1 MRLTSLFL
9 LTCISIFFS
18 SQLFAQKNFMT
29 GDWSTFSTPYHAES
43 PNGNI
48 IVDSFGEARWVHSEG
63 FALSELRKEYTG
75 CNPEQKSLSSY
86 SSFTLALTIE
96 CANTDTIRTYNLSTL
111 SIGNPHYFLGFG
123 DFLKSLKNNSN
134 LDINCFQQGDC
145 RYNESVN
152 YYLRRKAKRTV
163 LEDDIFVG
171 SAMNNDIEFEEVRF
185 TDQTLEV
192 VLMFKKMPNN
202 YTGTLHSPGSQNA
215 FFIRDEF
222 GNRYNL
228 ISQYGWSGSEKN
240 GYGQYVLEAE
250 TETHVV
256 LFFEPVNNYQN
267 VNNLSL
273 IEGVCESGCWNFY
286 DIRLKDQN

>member
-1 MRLTSLFL
+1 MRYLNTFFTLLFL
-9 LTCISIFFS
+9 IF
-18 SQLFAQKNFMT
+18 LNNNAEAQKNFMA
-29 GDWSTFSTPYHAES
+29 GDWSAFSTPYHAENPS
-43 PNGNI
+43 GNI

-63 FALSELRKEYTG
+63 FALSEIRKEYTG
-75 CNPEQKSLSSY
+75 CNPEQKSLSNY

-96 CANTDTIRTYNLSTL
+96 CANTDTVQTYNLSTL

-145 RYNESVN
+145 RYRESVN

-171 SAMNNDIEFEEVRF
+171 SATNDDIEFEEVRF
-185 TDQTLEV
+185 TDQTLEI
-192 VLMFKKMPNN
+192 VLMFKEMPND
-202 YTGTLHSPGSQNA
+202 YTGTLNPPGSDNA

-228 ISQYGWSGSEKN
+228 ISQQGWGGQEKK
-240 GYGQYVLEAE
+240 GYGSYVIEAE
-250 TETHVV
+250 TENHIL

-286 DIRLKDQN
+286 DVRLKDQN